1 MTIARSLLVD
11 RSTSGYY
18 HCYSRCVRKA
28 YLCGEPEGGQHRK
41 DWIRDRLILL
51 SGAFALDVGGYAI
64 LDNHF
69 HTVVRTDPGRAVK
82 WSNHQVV
89 KRWSKVYPASV
100 RRWALVIICAHPEKR
115 PDHLDDRTA
124 IRLVAGDEERVGL
137 LRIRL
142 ADLSWFMRALK
153 EPIARRANIEDGVTG
168 HFWEGRFKSLRIL
181 GPIALLATLIYV
193 DLNVIRAL
201 LATTPE
207 SSDYTS
213 AQDRI
218 LLRQLYDKLRGL
230 RRRAPRRAR
239 FLLRKDQSGDPTA
252 RGATLRMSD
261 PEDGTWLAPIDRR
274 RHENGMLDVEL
285 DAYFVMLDHS
295 GRMIRQDKRGAIPAG
310 LPPILER
317 LKIDVHRWRDILR
330 DVGRLFGTVIGGTRA
345 ERAAEAARRG
355 VKRVAGVIDPAN

>member
-1 MTIARSLLVD
+1 VTIARSLLVD
-11 RSTSGYY
+11 RTTSGYY

-28 YLCGEPEGGQHRK
+28 YLCGAQEGGQHRK
-41 DWIRDRLILL
+41 DWIRDRLMLL

-69 HTVVRTDPGRAVK
+69 HTVIRTDPKRAVR
-82 WSNHQVV
+82 WSSHQVV
-89 KRWSKVYPASV
+89 KRWFKVYPASV
-100 RRWALVIICAHPEKR
+100 RRWALAIACAHPEKR
-115 PDHLDDRTA
+115 PDHFDERTV
-124 IRLVAGDEERVGL
+124 IRLVAGDEERVGV

>member
-1 MTIARSLLVD
+1 VTIARAQIVD

-28 YLCGEPEGGQHRK
+28 HLCGPQEGGQHRK
-41 DWIRDRLILL
+41 DWIRDRLRLL

-69 HTVVRTDPGRAVK
+69 HVVVRTDPKRAVQ
-82 WSNHQVV
+82 WSNHQVA
-89 KRWSKVYPASV
+89 KRWFKIYPASI
-100 RRWALVIICAHPEKR
+100 RRWALAIACAQPEKR
-115 PDHLDDRTA
+115 PKQFDERTI
-124 IRLVAGDEERVGL
+124 IRLVAGDEERIGL

-142 ADLSWFMRALK
+142 ADLSWFMKALK
-153 EPIARRANIEDGVTG
+153 ERIARDANKEDGVTG
-168 HFWEGRFKSLRIL
+168 HFWEGRFKSPRIL
-181 GPIALLATLIYV
+181 GPIGLLATLIYV

-218 LLRQLYDKLRGL
+218 LVRQLYEKLRGL
-230 RRRAPRRAR
+230 RRGAPRRAR
-239 FLLRKDQSGDPTA
+239 FLLRKDQSGDGTA
-252 RGATLRMSD
+252 RRTTLRMSD
-261 PEDGTWLAPIDRR
+261 PEDGIWLAPIDRR
-274 RHENGMLDVEL
+274 QHESGMLDLEL
-285 DAYFVMLDHS
+285 DEYLAMLDHS
-295 GRMIRQDKRGAIPAG
+295 GRAIREGKRGAIPAG

-317 LKIDVHRWRDILR
+317 LKIGADRWMDILR
-330 DVGRLFGTVIGGTRA
+330 DVGRLCGTVIGGTHA

-355 VKRVAGVIDPAN
+355 VKRVAGAIDPAG